1 MLMMPASQLKTPN
14 LMKRISLLLC
24 TILFVQTLSAQV
36 LNYDMIERNAN
47 TDVKLTLKDSKSSKP
62 ISWASVYLV
71 PAGDTTITHFAL
83 SDDKG
88 DVLLK
93 EVPVG
98 KYELNAE
105 IIGYNPHKKVYTI
118 KSHWDAYDL
127 GVIKMDENAEFL
139 DAASVSAI
147 GNPVTVKKDTIE
159 FNASSFRVGENA
171 MLEDLLKKMPGME
184 VGDDGTVTLNG
195 EKIDKITV
203 GGKTFFFNDPTAAL
217 KNLPAK
223 IVDKIKVVDKT
234 KDEAAGSAVITKDD
248 KEKVMDVELK
258 EEYTEGWYGNAK
270 LGGGSTLTPKS
281 DSKLIDERGLLYNGN
296 AMVTGYSEK
305 DQVIFIG
312 NAFNAIEPGAD
323 VAYYSSGSTSGDF
336 SSLGGLNSTAQA
348 GVNYNTSRIKDMES
362 TLSVSYKNNGKVDR
376 KVSSRTA
383 FQPDGPDV
391 LTDGSYDA
399 TGKQNQINA
408 SMEIKSE
415 ENDKYYLY
423 IMPSASYS
431 TESVNSANVSRSLS
445 DGTEINSS
453 DASVAS
459 SGNNMYTNGAV
470 YFGLKELGKKRR
482 TLSMGAQYSLNT
494 TDTNS
499 HEVSVLNSLGQ
510 SSVKDLFY
518 DTDLNN
524 TSAGVSMTYSEPL
537 GKKWAVEIGAQS
549 MYYRNRNFRNATNP
563 DGTYNDYYSSSSDNR
578 YLSNR
583 GGMTFQ
589 YGNDTTTVQF
599 GLVVDAVQN
608 EVRSKSMGIETITG
622 KGEWLVNPS
631 PFVYYNYEKDGVDL
645 GVYYTG
651 MENRASATSML
662 PSLNISNPVQ
672 ITAGN
677 IYLKPQYT
685 HYVQTALNTN
695 NRETFAFFSIY
706 LTGQMTT
713 RSTVQASWID
723 ASGVRYAVPVNSQ
736 KPQTTGD
743 AYLAYSRPVSKDRQ
757 LSIQLATSATYT
769 GGTSYQATSK
779 LDGLD
784 LKSFDYNT
792 FMNDFWGDASG
803 DRFYSGQSG
812 FAESRTN
819 TFVLGGD
826 FKLKYS
832 IDKLDANLTYGV
844 SNRITRYSLD
854 PTANLNN
861 WTHNVST
868 DILYR
873 PGKDWEIGT
882 DLSYRFYRGYANGF
896 GLPEWR
902 WNMSV
907 SKSIK
912 SVTLG
917 LKMADILNQT
927 RNMRRT
933 VSAEYVEDVYSN
945 VLGRFFLFSVSF
957 NFGKMNAK
965 KNKNIEGAMW
975 NMM

>member
-1 MLMMPASQLKTPN
+1 M
-14 LMKRISLLLC
+14 C
-24 TILFVQTLSAQV
+24 TILLVQTLSAQV

-47 TDVKLTLKDSKSSKP
+47 TNVKLTLKDSKTSKP
-62 ISWASVYLV
+62 VSWASVYLI

-105 IIGYNPHKKVYTI
+105 IIGYTPHKKTYTI
-118 KSHWDAYDL
+118 KAHWEAYDL
-127 GVIKMDENAEFL
+127 GIIKMEENAEFL
-139 DAASVSAI
+139 EASTISAI

-184 VGDDGTVTLNG
+184 VADDGTVTLNG

-234 KDEAAGSAVITKDD
+234 KDEAAGSAVVTKDD

-270 LGGGSTLTPKS
+270 LGGGSTLTPKNENS
-281 DSKLIDERGLLYNGN
+281 LIDDRGLLYNGN
-296 AMVTGYSEK
+296 AMVTGYTEK

-323 VAYYSSGSTSGDF
+323 VAFYNNGNTTSDF
-336 SSLGGLNSTAQA
+336 NSLGGLNSTAQA

-362 TLSVSYKNNGKVDR
+362 TLSVNYKNNGKVDR
-376 KVSSRTA
+376 KISSRTT
-383 FQPDGPDV
+383 FQPEGPDV

-399 TGKQNQINA
+399 AGSQNTVSA
-408 SMEIKSE
+408 SMEIKSK

-423 IMPSASYS
+423 IMPSVSYS
-431 TESVNSANVSRSLS
+431 AESVNSSNISASSS
-445 DGTEINSS
+445 EGTEINSS
-453 DASVAS
+453 EASAVS
-459 SGNNMYTNGAV
+459 SGKGLNTVGSV
-470 YFGLKELGKKRR
+470 YFGLKELGKKGRSLY
-482 TLSMGAQYSLNT
+482 TGAQYALNT
-494 TDTNS
+494 SDKNS
-499 HEVSVLNSLGQ
+499 HEMSVLNSLGQ
-510 SSVKDLFY
+510 NSVKDLFY
-518 DTDLNN
+518 NTDMHN
-524 TSAGVSMTYSEPL
+524 TSAGVSMTYSEPI
-537 GKKWAVEIGAQS
+537 GKKWAAEIGAQS
-549 MYYRNRNFRNATNP
+549 KFYWNTNLRNATNP

-578 YLSNR
+578 YISNR
-583 GGMTFQ
+583 GVLTFQ
-589 YGNDTTTVQF
+589 YGNDTTTVHF
-599 GLVVDAVQN
+599 GVMVDAVQN
-608 EVRSKSMGIETITG
+608 EVKAKSMGVETVTG
-622 KGEWLVNPS
+622 KGEWLVNAS
-631 PFVYYNYEKDGVDL
+631 PFVYYNYEKDGIDL

-651 MENRASATSML
+651 MEGRPSATSML
-662 PSLNISNPVQ
+662 PSLNISNPIQ

-685 HYVQTALNTN
+685 HHFQTILSTN
-695 NRETFAFFSIY
+695 NRETFAFFSTY
-706 LTGQMTT
+706 LVGQMIT
-713 RSTVQASWID
+713 RSTVQASWMD

-736 KPQTTGD
+736 KPQTTG
-743 AYLAYSRPVSKDRQ
+743 YLYLSYSRPITKDRQ
-757 LSIQLATSATYT
+757 LSFQLGTSANYT
-769 GGTSYQATSK
+769 GGTSYQATK
-779 LDGLD
+779 RMDGLD
-784 LKSFDYNT
+784 LQTFDYNT
-792 FMNDFWGDASG
+792 FMSEFWGDASG

-819 TFVLGGD
+819 TFIFGGD
-826 FKLKYS
+826 LKLKYS
-832 IDKLDANLTYGV
+832 IEKLDANMTYGF
-844 SNRITRYSLD
+844 SNRISRYSLD

-861 WTHNVST
+861 WTHNVNA

-882 DLSYRFYRGYANGF
+882 DLSYRFYRGYTNGF

-917 LKMADILNQT
+917 LKVADILNQT

-933 VSAEYVEDVYSN
+933 VSAEYVEDTYSN
-945 VLGRFFLFSVSF
+945 ILGRFFIFSVSF

-975 NMM
+975 NML

>member
-1 MLMMPASQLKTPN
+1 
-14 LMKRISLLLC
+14 MKHISLLMC
-24 TILFVQTLSAQV
+24 TILLVQTLSAQV

-47 TDVKLTLKDSKSSKP
+47 TNVKLTLKDSKTSKP
-62 ISWASVYLV
+62 VSWASVYLI

-105 IIGYNPHKKVYTI
+105 IIGYTPHKKTYTI
-118 KSHWDAYDL
+118 KAHWEAYDL
-127 GVIKMDENAEFL
+127 GIIKMEENAEFL
-139 DAASVSAI
+139 EASTISAI

-184 VGDDGTVTLNG
+184 VADDGTVTLNG

-234 KDEAAGSAVITKDD
+234 KDEAAGSAVVTKDD

-270 LGGGSTLTPKS
+270 LGGGSTLTPKNENS
-281 DSKLIDERGLLYNGN
+281 LIDDRGLLYNGN
-296 AMVTGYSEK
+296 AMVTGYTEK

-323 VAYYSSGSTSGDF
+323 VAFYNNGNTTSDF
-336 SSLGGLNSTAQA
+336 NSLGGLNSTAQA

-362 TLSVSYKNNGKVDR
+362 TLSVNYKNNGKVDR
-376 KVSSRTA
+376 KISSRTT
-383 FQPDGPDV
+383 FQPEGPDV

-399 TGKQNQINA
+399 AGSQNTVSA
-408 SMEIKSE
+408 SMEIKSK
-415 ENDKYYLY
+415 ENDKYYLH
-423 IMPSASYS
+423 IMPSVSYS
-431 TESVNSANVSRSLS
+431 SESVNSSNISASSS
-445 DGTEINSS
+445 EGTEINSS
-453 DASVAS
+453 EASAVS
-459 SGNNMYTNGAV
+459 SGKGLNTVGSV
-470 YFGLKELGKKRR
+470 YFGLKELGKKGRSLY
-482 TLSMGAQYSLNT
+482 TGAQYALNT
-494 TDTNS
+494 SDKNS
-499 HEVSVLNSLGQ
+499 HEMSVLNSLGQ
-510 SSVKDLFY
+510 NSVKDLFY
-518 DTDLNN
+518 NSDLNN
-524 TSAGVSMTYSEPL
+524 TSAVVSINYSEPI
-537 GKKWAVEIGAQS
+537 GKKWAAEIGAQS
-549 MYYRNRNFRNATNP
+549 KFYRNTNLRNATNP

-578 YLSNR
+578 YISNR
-583 GGMTFQ
+583 GVLTFQ
-589 YGNDTTTVQF
+589 YDNDTTTVHF
-599 GLVVDAVQN
+599 GVMVDAVQN
-608 EVRSKSMGIETITG
+608 EVKAKSMGVETVTG
-622 KGEWLVNPS
+622 KGEWLVNAS
-631 PFVYYNYEKDGVDL
+631 PFVYYNYEKDGIDL

-651 MENRASATSML
+651 MEGRPSATSML

-685 HYVQTALNTN
+685 HHFQTILSTN
-695 NRETFAFFSIY
+695 NRETFAFFSTY
-706 LTGQMTT
+706 LVGQMIT
-713 RSTVQASWID
+713 RSTVQASWMD

-736 KPQTTGD
+736 KPQTTG
-743 AYLAYSRPVSKDRQ
+743 YLYLSYSRPITKDRQ
-757 LSIQLATSATYT
+757 LTFQLGASANYT
-769 GGTSYQATSK
+769 GGTSYQATK
-779 LDGLD
+779 RMDGLD
-784 LKSFDYNT
+784 LQTFDYNT
-792 FMNDFWGDASG
+792 FMSEFWGDASG

-819 TFVLGGD
+819 TFIFDGD
-826 FKLKYS
+826 LKLKYS
-832 IDKLDANLTYGV
+832 IEKLDANMTYGF
-844 SNRITRYSLD
+844 SNRISRYSLD

-861 WTHNVST
+861 WTHNVNA

-882 DLSYRFYRGYANGF
+882 DLSYRFYRGYTNGF

-917 LKMADILNQT
+917 LKVADILNQT

-933 VSAEYVEDVYSN
+933 VSAEYVEDTYSN
-945 VLGRFFLFSVSF
+945 ILGRFFIFSVSF

-975 NMM
+975 NML

>member
-1 MLMMPASQLKTPN
+1 MKHIPLLM
-14 LMKRISLLLC
+14 C

-47 TDVKLTLKDSKSSKP
+47 TDVRLTLKDSKSSQP
-62 ISWASVYLV
+62 IPWASVYLI

-105 IIGYNPHKKVYTI
+105 IIGYTPHKKIYTI
-118 KSHWDAYDL
+118 KAHWDAYDL
-127 GVIKMDENAEFL
+127 GIIKMEENPEFL
-139 DAASVSAI
+139 EASTVSAI

-184 VGDDGTVTLNG
+184 VADDGTVTLNG

-248 KEKVMDVELK
+248 KEKVMDIELK
-258 EEYTEGWYGNAK
+258 EEYTEGWYGNAR
-270 LGGGSTLTPKS
+270 LGGGSTLTPES
-281 DSKLIDERGLLYNGN
+281 DSKLIDDRGLLYNGN

-305 DQVIFIG
+305 DQIIFIG
-312 NAFNAIEPGAD
+312 NAFNAIEPGAG
-323 VAYYSSGSTSGDF
+323 VAYYSSGITTSDF

-362 TLSVSYKNNGKVDR
+362 TLSVNYKNNGKVD
-376 KVSSRTA
+376 KKLSSRTA
-383 FQPDGPDV
+383 FQPEGPDV

-399 TGKQNQINA
+399 AGTQNQVGA
-408 SMEIKSE
+408 SMEIKSK

-423 IMPSASYS
+423 IMPSVSYS
-431 TESVNSANVSRSLS
+431 AEEVNSSNSSVSSTE
-445 DGTEINSS
+445 GAEINSS
-453 DASVAS
+453 EASTVS
-459 SGNNMYTNGAV
+459 SGNDLNTNGAV
-470 YFGLKELGKKRR
+470 YFGLKELGKKGRS
-482 TLSMGAQYSLNT
+482 LSMGAQYSLIT
-494 TDTNS
+494 SDKNS
-499 HEVSVLNSLGQ
+499 HEVSVLNTIGQ
-510 SSVKDLFY
+510 KSVKDLFY
-518 DTDLNN
+518 NTDLNN
-524 TSAGVSMTYSEPL
+524 TSAGVSVTYSEPI
-537 GKKWAVEIGAQS
+537 GKRWAAEIGAQS
-549 MYYRNRNFRNATNP
+549 RFYRNKNFRDAANP

-578 YLSNR
+578 YISNR
-583 GGMTFQ
+583 GAMTFQ

-599 GLVVDAVQN
+599 GFMVDAVQN
-608 EVRSKSMGIETITG
+608 EVKSKSMGVETVTG
-622 KGEWLVNPS
+622 KGEWLVNAS
-631 PFVYYNYEKDGVDL
+631 PFVYYNYAKEGIDL

-651 MENRASATSML
+651 MEGRPSASSML

-685 HYVQTALNTN
+685 HYLQTTLSAN
-695 NRETFAFFSIY
+695 NRETFAFFSMY
-706 LTGQMTT
+706 LNGQLTT
-713 RSTVQASWID
+713 RSTVQASWMD
-723 ASGVRYAVPVNSQ
+723 ASGVRYAVPVNSK
-736 KPQTTGD
+736 KPQST
-743 AYLAYSRPVSKDRQ
+743 AYIYLSYSRPVTRDRQ
-757 LSIQLATSATYT
+757 LTVQVSPYANYT
-769 GGTSYQATSK
+769 GGTSYQATSR

-784 LKSFDYNT
+784 LQSFDYNS
-792 FMNDFWGDASG
+792 FIEQFWGDASG
-803 DRFYSGQSG
+803 DIFYSGQSG
-812 FAESRTN
+812 FAESSTN
-819 TFVLGGD
+819 SLIWGGD

-832 IDKLDANLTYGV
+832 IEKLDANLTYSA
-844 SNRITRYSLD
+844 SNRVSKYSLD

-861 WTHNVST
+861 WTHNINT
-868 DILYR
+868 DILYK

-882 DLSYRFYRGYANGF
+882 DLSYRFYRGYADGF

-907 SKSIK
+907 SKSIR

-917 LKMADILNQT
+917 LKVADILNQT

-933 VSAEYVEDVYSN
+933 VSAEYVEDTYSN
-945 VLGRFFLFSVSF
+945 ILGRFFLFSVSF

-965 KNKNIEGAMW
+965 KNRNIEGAMW

>member
-1 MLMMPASQLKTPN
+1 
-14 LMKRISLLLC
+14 MKRIILLIC
-24 TILFVQTLSAQV
+24 TFFFVQTLSAQV
-36 LNYDMIERNAN
+36 VNYDMIERNAN

-71 PAGDTTITHFAL
+71 PAGDTIITHFAL

-118 KSHWDAYDL
+118 KAHWNAYDL
-127 GVIKMDENAEFL
+127 GIIKMDENAEFL
-139 DAASVSAI
+139 DAASISAI

-184 VGDDGTVTLNG
+184 VAEDGTVTLNG

-270 LGGGSTLTPKS
+270 LGGGSTLTPES
-281 DSKLIDERGLLYNGN
+281 ENSLIDDRGLLYNGN
-296 AMVTGYSEK
+296 AMVTGYTEK

-312 NAFNAIEPGAD
+312 NAFNAIEPGAGM
-323 VAYYSSGSTSGDF
+323 AYYSNGNTASDF
-336 SSLGGLNSTAQA
+336 SSLGGLNATAQA
-348 GVNYNTSRIKDMES
+348 GVNYNTTRIKDMES
-362 TLSVSYKNNGKVDR
+362 TLSVNYKNNGKVDR
-376 KVSSRTA
+376 KVSSRTT
-383 FQPDGPDV
+383 FQPEGADV

-399 TGKQNQINA
+399 TGSQNNVSA
-408 SMEIKSE
+408 SMEIKSK

-431 TESVNSANVSRSLS
+431 SESVKSSNTSTSSS
-445 DGTEINSS
+445 EGTEINSS
-453 DASVAS
+453 DASVVS
-459 SGNNMYTNGAV
+459 SGNNIHTLGSV
-470 YFGLKELGKKRR
+470 YFGLKEMGKERR
-482 TLSMGAQYSLNT
+482 TFSMGAQYSFNT
-494 TDTNS
+494 TDKNS
-499 HEVSVLNSLGQ
+499 HEVSVLNTSGHD
-510 SSVKDLFY
+510 SVKDLFY
-518 DTDLNN
+518 DTDLDN
-524 TSAGVSMTYSEPL
+524 TSAGVSMTYSEPF
-537 GKKWAVEIGAQS
+537 GKRWAAEIGAQS
-549 MYYRNRNFRNATNP
+549 RFYRNKNFSNATNP

-578 YLSNR
+578 YFSNR
-583 GGMTFQ
+583 GSLTVQ

-599 GLVVDAVQN
+599 GVMTDVVQN
-608 EVRSKSMGIETITG
+608 EVKAKSMGVETITG
-622 KGEWLVNPS
+622 KGEWLVNVS
-631 PFVYYNYEKDGVDL
+631 PFVYYSYEKEGIDL
-645 GVYYTG
+645 SLYYTG
-651 MENRASATSML
+651 MENRPSATSMT

-685 HYVQTALNTN
+685 HYSQVSLSTN
-695 NRETFAFFSIY
+695 NRETFSFFSMY
-706 LTGQMTT
+706 LNGQMTT
-713 RSTVQASWID
+713 RSTVQASWMD
-723 ASGVRYAVPVNSQ
+723 ASGVRYAVPVNSK
-736 KPQTTGD
+736 KPQSTGYI
-743 AYLAYSRPVSKDRQ
+743 YLAYSRPVTKDRQ
-757 LSIQLATSATYT
+757 LTVQLGTSASYT
-769 GGTSYQATSK
+769 SGTSYQAASR
-779 LDGLD
+779 LEGID
-784 LKSFDYNT
+784 LQTFDYNT
-792 FMNDFWGDASG
+792 FMEGFWGDASG

-819 TFVLGGD
+819 TLILGGD
-826 FKLKYS
+826 YKLKYS
-832 IDKLDANLTYGV
+832 IEKLDASLIYGF
-844 SNRITRYSLD
+844 SNRISRYSLD

-861 WTHNVST
+861 WTHTIET
-868 DILYR
+868 DILYK

-882 DLSYRFYRGYANGF
+882 DLCYRFYRGYSNGF

-917 LKMADILNQT
+917 LKVADILNQT
-927 RNMRRT
+927 RNMKRT
-933 VSAEYVEDVYSN
+933 VSAEYVEDTYTN
-945 VLGRFFLFSVSF
+945 ILGRLFLFSVSF
-957 NFGKMNAK
+957 NFGKMNAS

>member
-1 MLMMPASQLKTPN
+1 
-14 LMKRISLLLC
+14 MKHISLLMC
-24 TILFVQTLSAQV
+24 TILLVQTLSAQV

-47 TDVKLTLKDSKSSKP
+47 TNVKLTLKDSKTSKP
-62 ISWASVYLV
+62 VSWASVYLI

-105 IIGYNPHKKVYTI
+105 IIGYTPHKKTYTI
-118 KSHWDAYDL
+118 KAHWEAYDL
-127 GVIKMDENAEFL
+127 GIIKMEENAEFL
-139 DAASVSAI
+139 EASTISAI

-184 VGDDGTVTLNG
+184 VADDGTVTLNG

-234 KDEAAGSAVITKDD
+234 KDEAAGSAVVTKDD

-270 LGGGSTLTPKS
+270 LGGGSTLTPKNENS
-281 DSKLIDERGLLYNGN
+281 LIDDRGLLYNGN
-296 AMVTGYSEK
+296 AMVTGYTEK

-323 VAYYSSGSTSGDF
+323 VAFYNNGNTTSDF
-336 SSLGGLNSTAQA
+336 NSLGGLNSTAQA

-362 TLSVSYKNNGKVDR
+362 TLSVNYKNNGKVDR
-376 KVSSRTA
+376 KISSRTT
-383 FQPDGPDV
+383 FQPEGPDV

-399 TGKQNQINA
+399 AGSQNTVSA
-408 SMEIKSE
+408 SMEIKSK

-423 IMPSASYS
+423 IMPSVSYS
-431 TESVNSANVSRSLS
+431 AESVNSSNISASSS
-445 DGTEINSS
+445 EGTEINSS
-453 DASVAS
+453 EASAVS
-459 SGNNMYTNGAV
+459 SGKGLNTVGSV
-470 YFGLKELGKKRR
+470 YFGLKELGKKGRSLY
-482 TLSMGAQYSLNT
+482 TGAQYALNT
-494 TDTNS
+494 SDKNS
-499 HEVSVLNSLGQ
+499 HEMSVLNSLGQ
-510 SSVKDLFY
+510 NSVKDLFY
-518 DTDLNN
+518 NTDMHN
-524 TSAGVSMTYSEPL
+524 TSAGVSMTYSEPI
-537 GKKWAVEIGAQS
+537 GKKWAAEIGAQS
-549 MYYRNRNFRNATNP
+549 KFYRNTNLRNATNP

-578 YLSNR
+578 YISNR
-583 GGMTFQ
+583 GALTFQ
-589 YGNDTTTVQF
+589 YGNDTTTVHF
-599 GLVVDAVQN
+599 GVMVDAVQN
-608 EVRSKSMGIETITG
+608 EVKAKSMGVETVTG
-622 KGEWLVNPS
+622 KGEWLVNAS
-631 PFVYYNYEKDGVDL
+631 PFVYYNYEKDGIDL

-651 MENRASATSML
+651 MEGRPSATSML
-662 PSLNISNPVQ
+662 PSLNISNPIQ

-685 HYVQTALNTN
+685 HHFQTILSTN
-695 NRETFAFFSIY
+695 NRETFAFFSTY
-706 LTGQMTT
+706 LVGQMIT
-713 RSTVQASWID
+713 RSTVQASWMD

-736 KPQTTGD
+736 KPQTTG
-743 AYLAYSRPVSKDRQ
+743 YLYLSYSRPITKDRQ
-757 LSIQLATSATYT
+757 LTFQLGTSANYT
-769 GGTSYQATSK
+769 GGTSYQATK
-779 LDGLD
+779 RMDGLD
-784 LKSFDYNT
+784 LQTFDYNT
-792 FMNDFWGDASG
+792 FMSEFWGDASG

-819 TFVLGGD
+819 TFIFGGD
-826 FKLKYS
+826 LKLKYS
-832 IDKLDANLTYGV
+832 IEKLDANMTYGF
-844 SNRITRYSLD
+844 SNRISRYSLD

-861 WTHNVST
+861 WTHNVNA

-882 DLSYRFYRGYANGF
+882 DLSYRFYRGYTNGF

-917 LKMADILNQT
+917 LKVADILNQT

-933 VSAEYVEDVYSN
+933 VSAEYVEDTYSN
-945 VLGRFFLFSVSF
+945 ILGRFFIFSVSF

-975 NMM
+975 NML

>member
-1 MLMMPASQLKTPN
+1 M
-14 LMKRISLLLC
+14 C
-24 TILFVQTLSAQV
+24 TILLVQTLSAQV

-47 TDVKLTLKDSKSSKP
+47 TNVKLTLKDSKTSKP
-62 ISWASVYLV
+62 VSWASVYLI

-105 IIGYNPHKKVYTI
+105 IIGYTPHKKTYTI
-118 KSHWDAYDL
+118 KAHWEAYDL
-127 GVIKMDENAEFL
+127 GIIKMEENAEFL
-139 DAASVSAI
+139 EASTISAI

-184 VGDDGTVTLNG
+184 VADDGTVTLNG

-234 KDEAAGSAVITKDD
+234 KDEAAGSAVVTKDD

-270 LGGGSTLTPKS
+270 LGGGSTLTPKNES
-281 DSKLIDERGLLYNGN
+281 SLIDDRGLLYNGN
-296 AMVTGYSEK
+296 AMVTGYTEK

-323 VAYYSSGSTSGDF
+323 VAFYNNGNTTSDF
-336 SSLGGLNSTAQA
+336 NSLGGLNSTAQA

-362 TLSVSYKNNGKVDR
+362 TLSVNYKNNGKVDR
-376 KVSSRTA
+376 KISSRTT
-383 FQPDGPDV
+383 FQPEGPDV

-399 TGKQNQINA
+399 AGSQNTVSA
-408 SMEIKSE
+408 SMEIKSK
-415 ENDKYYLY
+415 ENDKYYLH
-423 IMPSASYS
+423 IMPSVSYS
-431 TESVNSANVSRSLS
+431 SESVNSSNISASSS
-445 DGTEINSS
+445 EGTEMNSS
-453 DASVAS
+453 EASAVS
-459 SGNNMYTNGAV
+459 SGKGLNTVGSV
-470 YFGLKELGKKRR
+470 YFGLKELGKKGRSLY
-482 TLSMGAQYSLNT
+482 TGAQYALNT
-494 TDTNS
+494 SDKNS
-499 HEVSVLNSLGQ
+499 HEMSVLNSLGQ
-510 SSVKDLFY
+510 NSVKDLFY
-518 DTDLNN
+518 NTDMHN
-524 TSAGVSMTYSEPL
+524 TSAGVSMTYSEPI
-537 GKKWAVEIGAQS
+537 GKKWAAEIGAQS
-549 MYYRNRNFRNATNP
+549 RFYRNTNLRNATNP

-578 YLSNR
+578 YISNR
-583 GGMTFQ
+583 GALTFQ
-589 YGNDTTTVQF
+589 YDNDTTTVHF
-599 GLVVDAVQN
+599 GVMVDAVQN
-608 EVRSKSMGIETITG
+608 EVKAKSMGVETVTG
-622 KGEWLVNPS
+622 KGEWLVNAS
-631 PFVYYNYEKDGVDL
+631 PFVYYNYEKDGIDL

-651 MENRASATSML
+651 MEGRPSATSML
-662 PSLNISNPVQ
+662 PSLNISNPIQ

-685 HYVQTALNTN
+685 HHFQTILNTN
-695 NRETFAFFSIY
+695 NRETFAFFSTY
-706 LTGQMTT
+706 LVGQMIT
-713 RSTVQASWID
+713 RSTVQASWMD

-736 KPQTTGD
+736 KPQTTG
-743 AYLAYSRPVSKDRQ
+743 YLYLSYSRPITKDRQ
-757 LSIQLATSATYT
+757 LTFQLGTSANYT
-769 GGTSYQATSK
+769 GGTSYQATK
-779 LDGLD
+779 RMDGLD
-784 LKSFDYNT
+784 LQTFDYNT
-792 FMNDFWGDASG
+792 FMSEFWGDASG

-812 FAESRTN
+812 FTESRTN
-819 TFVLGGD
+819 TFIFGGD
-826 FKLKYS
+826 LKLKYS
-832 IDKLDANLTYGV
+832 IEKLDANMTYGF
-844 SNRITRYSLD
+844 SNRISRYSLD

-861 WTHNVST
+861 WTHNVNA

-873 PGKDWEIGT
+873 PGKDWEIST
-882 DLSYRFYRGYANGF
+882 DLSYRFYRGYTNGF

-917 LKMADILNQT
+917 LKVADILNQT

-933 VSAEYVEDVYSN
+933 VSAEYVEDTYSN
-945 VLGRFFLFSVSF
+945 ILGRFFIFSVSF

-975 NMM
+975 NML

>member
-1 MLMMPASQLKTPN
+1 
-14 LMKRISLLLC
+14 MKHITLLVC

-36 LNYDMIERNAN
+36 LNYDMIQRNAN
-47 TDVKLTLKDSKSSKP
+47 TDVKLTLKDSKSSDP
-62 ISWASVYLV
+62 IPWASVYLI

-105 IIGYNPHKKVYTI
+105 IIGYTPHKKVYTI
-118 KSHWDAYDL
+118 KAHWNAYDL
-127 GVIKMDENAEFL
+127 GIIKMDENAEFL
-139 DAASVSAI
+139 DAASISAI

-184 VGDDGTVTLNG
+184 VGEDGTVTLNG

-234 KDEAAGSAVITKDD
+234 KDEAAGSAVVTKDD

-270 LGGGSTLTPKS
+270 LGGGATLTPES
-281 DSKLIDERGLLYNGN
+281 GSRLIDDRGLLYNGN

-312 NAFNAIEPGAD
+312 NAFNAIEPGAG
-323 VAYYSSGSTSGDF
+323 VAYYSSGNSVSDF

-348 GVNYNTSRIKDMES
+348 GVNYNTSRIKNMES
-362 TLSVSYKNNGKVDR
+362 TLSVNYKNNGKVDR
-376 KVSSRTA
+376 KLSSRTT
-383 FQPDGPDV
+383 FQPEGPDV

-399 TGKQNQINA
+399 TGNQNQVSA
-408 SMEIKSE
+408 SVEIKSK

-423 IMPSASYS
+423 IMPSVGYS
-431 TESVNSANVSRSLS
+431 RESVNSSNISTSS
-445 DGTEINSS
+445 SEGTEINSS
-453 DASVAS
+453 DASSVS
-459 SGNNMYTNGAV
+459 SGKGIFTNSSI

-482 TLSMGAQYSLNT
+482 SLTMGAQYSLNT
-494 TDTNS
+494 SDNNS
-499 HEVSVLNSLGQ
+499 HEVTALNSLGT

-518 DTDLNN
+518 NSDLNN
-524 TSAGVSMTYSEPL
+524 VSGFISMTYSEPIA
-537 GKKWAVEIGAQS
+537 KKWAAEIGAQS
-549 MYYRNRNFRNATNP
+549 RYYRNRNFRNATNP
-563 DGTYNDYYSSSSDNR
+563 DGSYNDYYSSMSDNR

-583 GGMTFQ
+583 GALTVQ

-599 GLVVDAVQN
+599 GVMADVVQN
-608 EVRSKSMGIETITG
+608 EVKAKSMGVETITG
-622 KGEWLVNPS
+622 KGEWLVNVS
-631 PFVYYNYEKDGVDL
+631 PFIYYNYEKEGIDL
-645 GVYYTG
+645 SVYYTG
-651 MENRASATSML
+651 MENRPSATSMT

-685 HYVQTALNTN
+685 HHSHVSLSTN
-695 NRETFAFFSIY
+695 NRETFAFFSMY
-706 LTGQMTT
+706 LSGQMTT
-713 RSTVQASWID
+713 RSSVQASWMD
-723 ASGVRYAVPVNSQ
+723 ASGVRYAVPVNSR
-736 KPQTTGD
+736 KPQST
-743 AYLAYSRPVSKDRQ
+743 AYMYISYSRPVTKDRQ
-757 LSIQLATSATYT
+757 LTFQVSPYANYT
-769 GGTSYQATSK
+769 GGTSYQAISR

-784 LKSFDYNT
+784 LQSFDYNT
-792 FMNDFWGDASG
+792 FMDEFWGDASG

-812 FAESRTN
+812 FAESSTN
-819 TFVLGGD
+819 TLVWGGE

-832 IDKLDANLTYGV
+832 IEKLDASLSYGM
-844 SNRITRYSLD
+844 SNRISKYSLD

-861 WTHNVST
+861 WTHNISSDV
-868 DILYR
+868 LYR
-873 PGKDWEIGT
+873 PGKDWEISSELT
-882 DLSYRFYRGYANGF
+882 YRFYKGFANGF

-917 LKMADILNQT
+917 LKVADILNQT

-933 VSAEYVEDVYSN
+933 VSAEYVEDVYNN
-945 VLGRFFLFSVSF
+945 VLGRFFLFNVSF
-957 NFGKMNAK
+957 NFGKMNAR

>member
-1 MLMMPASQLKTPN
+1 MLIREYITTKQTN
-14 LMKRISLLLC
+14 LMKHLSLLLC

-36 LNYDMIERNAN
+36 LNYDLIERNAN
-47 TDVKLTLKDSKSSKP
+47 TDVRLTLKDSKSSKP

-98 KYELNAE
+98 KYEVNAE

-118 KSHWDAYDL
+118 KAHWDAYDL
-127 GVIKMDENAEFL
+127 GIIRMEENPEFL
-139 DAASVSAI
+139 DASTVSAI
-147 GNPVTVKKDTIE
+147 GNPVVVKKDTIE

-184 VGDDGTVTLNG
+184 VGEDGTVTLNG

-203 GGKTFFFNDPTAAL
+203 GGKTFFFNDPSAAL

-234 KDEAAGSAVITKDD
+234 KDEAAGSAVVTKDD

-258 EEYTEGWYGNAK
+258 EEFTEGWYGNAK
-270 LGGGSTLTPKS
+270 LGGGSTLNPES
-281 DSKLIDERGLLYNGN
+281 DSKLTDDRGLLYNGN
-296 AMVTGYSEK
+296 AMVTGYTEK

-323 VAYYSSGSTSGDF
+323 VAYYSRGSTSGDF
-336 SSLGGLNSTAQA
+336 SSLGGLNSSAQA

-362 TLSVSYKNNGKVDR
+362 TLSVNYKNNGKVDR
-376 KVSSRTA
+376 KVSSRTT
-383 FQPDGPDV
+383 FQPEGPDF

-399 TGKQNQINA
+399 TGNQNQVSA
-408 SMEIKSE
+408 SMEIKSK

-423 IMPSASYS
+423 VMPSVGYS
-431 TESVNSANVSRSLS
+431 SESVNASNTSVTNAGGSLM
-445 DGTEINSS
+445 NSS
-453 DASVAS
+453 EASAVS
-459 SGNNMYTNGAV
+459 SGNSIFTNNSI
-470 YFGLKELGKKRR
+470 YFGLKELGKKHR
-482 TLSMGAQYSLNT
+482 SFSFGAQYSLNRSDKT
-494 TDTNS
+494 S
-499 HEVSVLNSLGQ
+499 HEVSVLNSLGE

-518 DTDLNN
+518 DSDMNS
-524 TSAGVSMTYSEPL
+524 TSGGVSMTYSEPIADR
-537 GKKWAVEIGAQS
+537 WVAEIGAQS
-549 MYYRNRNFRNATNP
+549 RIYLNKDFRNATNP
-563 DGTYNDYYSSSSDNR
+563 DGTYNDYYSSMSDNR
-578 YLSNR
+578 YISNR
-583 GGMTFQ
+583 GALTVQ

-599 GLVVDAVQN
+599 GAMADVVQN
-608 EVRSKSMGIETITG
+608 EVRAKSMGVETVTG
-622 KGEWLVNPS
+622 KGEWIVNVS
-631 PFVYYNYEKDGVDL
+631 PFVYYNYEKEGIDL
-645 GVYYTG
+645 SMYYTG
-651 MENRASATSML
+651 MENRPSATSMT

-685 HYVQTALNTN
+685 HYTHAALSTN
-695 NRETFAFFSIY
+695 NRETFAFFSMY
-706 LTGQMTT
+706 LSGQMTT
-713 RSTVQASWID
+713 RSTVQASWTD
-723 ASGVRYAVPVNSQ
+723 ASGVRYAVPVNSK
-736 KPQTTGD
+736 KPQSS
-743 AYLAYSRPVSKDRQ
+743 AYVYLSYSRPVTKDRQ
-757 LSIQLATSATYT
+757 LTLQVGPYANYT
-769 GGTSYQATSK
+769 GGTSYQAKSR

-784 LKSFDYNT
+784 LQSFDYYT
-792 FMNDFWGDASG
+792 FMEDFWGDASG
-803 DRFYSGQSG
+803 DRFYSGESG
-812 FAESRTN
+812 FAESRTR
-819 TFVLGGD
+819 TLVWGGD

-832 IDKLDANLTYGV
+832 IEKLDANLTYGV
-844 SNRITRYSLD
+844 SNRVSRYSLD
-854 PTANLNN
+854 PTADLNN
-861 WTHNVST
+861 WTHNINGN
-868 DILYR
+868 ILYR
-873 PGKDWEIGT
+873 PGKNWEIGS
-882 DLSYRFYRGYANGF
+882 DLTYRFYRGYTNGF

-907 SKSIK
+907 SKSIR
-912 SVTLG
+912 SVTLE
-917 LKMADILNQT
+917 LKAADILNQT

-957 NFGKMNAK
+957 NFGKMNAQ

>member
-1 MLMMPASQLKTPN
+1 
-14 LMKRISLLLC
+14 MKHISLLMC
-24 TILFVQTLSAQV
+24 TILLVQTLSAQV

-47 TDVKLTLKDSKSSKP
+47 TNVKLTLKDSKTSKP
-62 ISWASVYLV
+62 VSWASVYLI

-105 IIGYNPHKKVYTI
+105 IIGYTPHKKTYTI
-118 KSHWDAYDL
+118 KAHWEAYDL
-127 GVIKMDENAEFL
+127 GIIKMEENAEFL
-139 DAASVSAI
+139 EASTISAI

-184 VGDDGTVTLNG
+184 VADDGTVTLNG

-234 KDEAAGSAVITKDD
+234 KDEAAGSAVVTKDD

-270 LGGGSTLTPKS
+270 LGGGSTLTPES
-281 DSKLIDERGLLYNGN
+281 DSKLIDNRGLLYNGN
-296 AMVTGYSEK
+296 AMVTGYTEK

-323 VAYYSSGSTSGDF
+323 VAFYNNGNTTSDF
-336 SSLGGLNSTAQA
+336 NSLGGLNSTAQA

-362 TLSVSYKNNGKVDR
+362 TLSVNYKNNGKVDR
-376 KVSSRTA
+376 KISSRTT
-383 FQPDGPDV
+383 FQSEGPDV

-399 TGKQNQINA
+399 AGSQNTVSA
-408 SMEIKSE
+408 SMEIKSK

-423 IMPSASYS
+423 IMPSVSYS
-431 TESVNSANVSRSLS
+431 AESVNSSNISASISE
-445 DGTEINSS
+445 GTEINSS
-453 DASVAS
+453 EASAVS
-459 SGNNMYTNGAV
+459 SGKGLNTVGSV
-470 YFGLKELGKKRR
+470 YFGLNELGKKGRSLY
-482 TLSMGAQYSLNT
+482 TGAQYALNT
-494 TDTNS
+494 SDKNS
-499 HEVSVLNSLGQ
+499 HEMSVLNSLGQ
-510 SSVKDLFY
+510 NSVKDLFY
-518 DTDLNN
+518 NSDLNN
-524 TSAGVSMTYSEPL
+524 TSAVVSINYSEPI
-537 GKKWAVEIGAQS
+537 GKKWAAEIGAQS
-549 MYYRNRNFRNATNP
+549 KFYRNTNLRNATNP

-578 YLSNR
+578 YISNR
-583 GGMTFQ
+583 GALTFQ
-589 YGNDTTTVQF
+589 YDNDTTTVHF
-599 GLVVDAVQN
+599 GVMVDAVQN
-608 EVRSKSMGIETITG
+608 EVKAKSMGVETVTG
-622 KGEWLVNPS
+622 KGEWLVNAS
-631 PFVYYNYEKDGVDL
+631 PFVYYNYEKDGIDL

-651 MENRASATSML
+651 MEGRPSATSML
-662 PSLNISNPVQ
+662 PSLNISNPIQ

-685 HYVQTALNTN
+685 HHFQTILNTN
-695 NRETFAFFSIY
+695 NRETFAFFSTY
-706 LTGQMTT
+706 LVGQMIT

-736 KPQTTGD
+736 KPQTTG
-743 AYLAYSRPVSKDRQ
+743 YLYLSYSRPITKDRQ
-757 LSIQLATSATYT
+757 LTFQLGTSANYT
-769 GGTSYQATSK
+769 GGTSYQATK
-779 LDGLD
+779 RMDGLD
-784 LKSFDYNT
+784 LQTFDYNT
-792 FMNDFWGDASG
+792 FMSEFWGDASG

-819 TFVLGGD
+819 TFIYGGD
-826 FKLKYS
+826 LKLKYS
-832 IDKLDANLTYGV
+832 IEKLDANMTYGF
-844 SNRITRYSLD
+844 SNRISRYSLD

-861 WTHNVST
+861 WTHNVNA

-882 DLSYRFYRGYANGF
+882 DLSYRFYRGYTNGF

-917 LKMADILNQT
+917 LKVADILNQT

-933 VSAEYVEDVYSN
+933 VSAEYVEDTYSN
-945 VLGRFFLFSVSF
+945 ILGRFFIFSVSF

-975 NMM
+975 NML

>member
-1 MLMMPASQLKTPN
+1 
-14 LMKRISLLLC
+14 MKHISLLMC
-24 TILFVQTLSAQV
+24 TILLVQTLSAQV

-47 TDVKLTLKDSKSSKP
+47 TNVKLTLKDSKTSKP
-62 ISWASVYLV
+62 VSWASVYLI

-105 IIGYNPHKKVYTI
+105 IIGYTPHKKTYTI
-118 KSHWDAYDL
+118 KAHWEAYDL
-127 GVIKMDENAEFL
+127 GIIKMEENAEFL
-139 DAASVSAI
+139 EASTISAI

-184 VGDDGTVTLNG
+184 VADDGTVTLNG

-234 KDEAAGSAVITKDD
+234 KDEAAGSAVVTKDD

-270 LGGGSTLTPKS
+270 LGGGSTLTPKNENS
-281 DSKLIDERGLLYNGN
+281 LIDDRGLLYNGN
-296 AMVTGYSEK
+296 AMVTGYTEK

-323 VAYYSSGSTSGDF
+323 VAFYNNGNTTSDF
-336 SSLGGLNSTAQA
+336 NSLGGLNSTAQA

-362 TLSVSYKNNGKVDR
+362 TLSVNYKNNGKVDR
-376 KVSSRTA
+376 KISSRTT
-383 FQPDGPDV
+383 FQPEGPDV

-399 TGKQNQINA
+399 AGSQNTVSA
-408 SMEIKSE
+408 SMEIKSK

-423 IMPSASYS
+423 IMPSVSYS
-431 TESVNSANVSRSLS
+431 AESVNSSNISASSS
-445 DGTEINSS
+445 EGTEINSS
-453 DASVAS
+453 EASAVS
-459 SGNNMYTNGAV
+459 SGKGLNTVGSV
-470 YFGLKELGKKRR
+470 YFGLKELGKKGRSLY
-482 TLSMGAQYSLNT
+482 TGAQYALNT
-494 TDTNS
+494 SDKNS
-499 HEVSVLNSLGQ
+499 HEMSVLNSLGQ
-510 SSVKDLFY
+510 NSVKDLFY
-518 DTDLNN
+518 NTDMHN
-524 TSAGVSMTYSEPL
+524 TSAGVSMTYSEPI
-537 GKKWAVEIGAQS
+537 GKKWAAEIGAQS
-549 MYYRNRNFRNATNP
+549 KFYRNTNLRNATNP

-578 YLSNR
+578 YISNR
-583 GGMTFQ
+583 GALTFQ
-589 YGNDTTTVQF
+589 YGNDTTTVHF
-599 GLVVDAVQN
+599 GVMVDAVQN
-608 EVRSKSMGIETITG
+608 EVKAKSMGVETVTG
-622 KGEWLVNPS
+622 KGEWLVNAS
-631 PFVYYNYEKDGVDL
+631 PFVYYNYEKDGIDL

-651 MENRASATSML
+651 MEGRPSATSML

-685 HYVQTALNTN
+685 HHFQTILSTN
-695 NRETFAFFSIY
+695 NRETFAFFSTY
-706 LTGQMTT
+706 LVGQMIT
-713 RSTVQASWID
+713 RSTVQASWMD

-736 KPQTTGD
+736 KPQTTG
-743 AYLAYSRPVSKDRQ
+743 YLYLSYSRPITKDRQ
-757 LSIQLATSATYT
+757 LTFQLGTSANYT
-769 GGTSYQATSK
+769 GGTSYQATK
-779 LDGLD
+779 RMDGLD
-784 LKSFDYNT
+784 LQTFDYNT
-792 FMNDFWGDASG
+792 FMSEFWGDASG

-819 TFVLGGD
+819 TFIFGGD
-826 FKLKYS
+826 LKLKYS
-832 IDKLDANLTYGV
+832 IEKLDANMTYGF
-844 SNRITRYSLD
+844 SNRISRYSLD

-861 WTHNVST
+861 WTHNVNA

-882 DLSYRFYRGYANGF
+882 DLSYRFYRGYTNGF

-917 LKMADILNQT
+917 LKVADILNQT

-933 VSAEYVEDVYSN
+933 VSAEYVEDTYSN
-945 VLGRFFLFSVSF
+945 ILGRFFIFSVSF

-975 NMM
+975 NML

>member
-1 MLMMPASQLKTPN
+1 
-14 LMKRISLLLC
+14 MKHISLLMC
-24 TILFVQTLSAQV
+24 TILLVQTLSAQV

-47 TDVKLTLKDSKSSKP
+47 TNVKLTLKDSKTSKP
-62 ISWASVYLV
+62 VSWASVYLI

-105 IIGYNPHKKVYTI
+105 IIGYTPHKKTYTI
-118 KSHWDAYDL
+118 KAHWEAYDL
-127 GVIKMDENAEFL
+127 GIIKMEENAEFL
-139 DAASVSAI
+139 EASTISAI

-184 VGDDGTVTLNG
+184 VADDGTVTLNG

-234 KDEAAGSAVITKDD
+234 KDEAAGSAVVTKDD

-270 LGGGSTLTPKS
+270 LGGGSTLTPKNENS
-281 DSKLIDERGLLYNGN
+281 LIDDRGLLYNGN
-296 AMVTGYSEK
+296 AMVTGYTEK

-323 VAYYSSGSTSGDF
+323 VAFYNNGNTTSDF
-336 SSLGGLNSTAQA
+336 NSLGGLNSTAQA

-362 TLSVSYKNNGKVDR
+362 TLSVNYKNNGKVDR
-376 KVSSRTA
+376 KISSRTT
-383 FQPDGPDV
+383 FQPEGPDV

-399 TGKQNQINA
+399 TGSQNTVSA
-408 SMEIKSE
+408 SMEIKSK

-423 IMPSASYS
+423 IMPSVSYS
-431 TESVNSANVSRSLS
+431 AESVNSSNISASSS
-445 DGTEINSS
+445 EGTEINSS
-453 DASVAS
+453 EASAVS
-459 SGNNMYTNGAV
+459 SGKGLNTVGSV
-470 YFGLKELGKKRR
+470 YFGLKELGKKGRSLY
-482 TLSMGAQYSLNT
+482 TGAQYALNT
-494 TDTNS
+494 SDNNS
-499 HEVSVLNSLGQ
+499 HESSVLNSLGQ
-510 SSVKDLFY
+510 NSVKDLFY
-518 DTDLNN
+518 NSDLNN
-524 TSAGVSMTYSEPL
+524 TSAAVSINYSEPI
-537 GKKWAVEIGAQS
+537 GKKWAAEIGAQS
-549 MYYRNRNFRNATNP
+549 KFYRNTNLRNATNP

-578 YLSNR
+578 YISNR
-583 GGMTFQ
+583 GALTFQ
-589 YGNDTTTVQF
+589 YGNDTTTVHF
-599 GLVVDAVQN
+599 GVMVDAVQN
-608 EVRSKSMGIETITG
+608 EVKAKSMGVETVTG
-622 KGEWLVNPS
+622 KGEWLVNAS
-631 PFVYYNYEKDGVDL
+631 PFVYYNYEKDGIDL

-651 MENRASATSML
+651 MEGRPSATSML
-662 PSLNISNPVQ
+662 PSLNISNPIQ

-685 HYVQTALNTN
+685 HHFQTILSTN
-695 NRETFAFFSIY
+695 NRETFAFFSTY
-706 LTGQMTT
+706 LVGQMIT
-713 RSTVQASWID
+713 RSTVQASWMD

-736 KPQTTGD
+736 KPQTTG
-743 AYLAYSRPVSKDRQ
+743 YLYLSYSRPITKDRQ
-757 LSIQLATSATYT
+757 LTFQLGTSANYT
-769 GGTSYQATSK
+769 GGTSYQATK
-779 LDGLD
+779 RMDGLD
-784 LKSFDYNT
+784 LKTFDYNT
-792 FMNDFWGDASG
+792 FMSEFWGDASG

-819 TFVLGGD
+819 TFIFGGD
-826 FKLKYS
+826 LKLKYS
-832 IDKLDANLTYGV
+832 IEKLDANMTYGF
-844 SNRITRYSLD
+844 SNRISRYSLD

-861 WTHNVST
+861 WTHNVNA

-882 DLSYRFYRGYANGF
+882 DLSYRFYRGYTNGF

-917 LKMADILNQT
+917 LKVADILNQT
-927 RNMRRT
+927 RNMRRN
-933 VSAEYVEDVYSN
+933 VSAEYVEDTYSN
-945 VLGRFFLFSVSF
+945 ILGRFFIFSVSF

-975 NMM
+975 NML

>member
-1 MLMMPASQLKTPN
+1 M
-14 LMKRISLLLC
+14 C
-24 TILFVQTLSAQV
+24 TILLVQTLSAQV

-47 TDVKLTLKDSKSSKP
+47 TNVKLTLKDSKTSKP
-62 ISWASVYLV
+62 VSWASVYLI

-105 IIGYNPHKKVYTI
+105 IIGYTPHKKTYTI
-118 KSHWDAYDL
+118 KAHWEAYDL
-127 GVIKMDENAEFL
+127 GIIKMEENAEFL
-139 DAASVSAI
+139 EASTISAI

-184 VGDDGTVTLNG
+184 VADDGTVTLNG

-234 KDEAAGSAVITKDD
+234 KDEASGSAVVTKGD

-270 LGGGSTLTPKS
+270 LGGGSTLTPKNENS
-281 DSKLIDERGLLYNGN
+281 LIDDRGLLYNGN
-296 AMVTGYSEK
+296 AMITGYTEK

-323 VAYYSSGSTSGDF
+323 VAFYNNGNTTSDF
-336 SSLGGLNSTAQA
+336 NSLGGLNSTAQA

-362 TLSVSYKNNGKVDR
+362 TLSVNYKNNGKVDR
-376 KVSSRTA
+376 KISSRTT
-383 FQPDGPDV
+383 FQPEGPDV

-399 TGKQNQINA
+399 AGSQNTVSA
-408 SMEIKSE
+408 SMEIKSK
-415 ENDKYYLY
+415 ENDKYYLH
-423 IMPSASYS
+423 IMPSVSYS
-431 TESVNSANVSRSLS
+431 AESVNSSNISASSS
-445 DGTEINSS
+445 EGTEINSS
-453 DASVAS
+453 EASAVS
-459 SGNNMYTNGAV
+459 SGKGLNTVGSV
-470 YFGLKELGKKRR
+470 YFGLKELGKKGRSLY
-482 TLSMGAQYSLNT
+482 TGAQYTLNT
-494 TDTNS
+494 SDKNS
-499 HEVSVLNSLGQ
+499 HEMSVLNSLGQ
-510 SSVKDLFY
+510 NSVKDLFY
-518 DTDLNN
+518 NTDMHN
-524 TSAGVSMTYSEPL
+524 TSAGVSITYSEPI
-537 GKKWAVEIGAQS
+537 GKKWAAEIGAQS
-549 MYYRNRNFRNATNP
+549 RFYRNTNLRNATNP

-578 YLSNR
+578 YISNR
-583 GGMTFQ
+583 GALTFQ
-589 YGNDTTTVQF
+589 YDNDTTTVHF
-599 GLVVDAVQN
+599 GVMVDAVQN
-608 EVRSKSMGIETITG
+608 EVKAKSMGVETVTG
-622 KGEWLVNPS
+622 KGEWLVNAS
-631 PFVYYNYEKDGVDL
+631 PFVYYNYEKDGIDL

-651 MENRASATSML
+651 MEGRPSATSML
-662 PSLNISNPVQ
+662 PSLNISNPIQ

-685 HYVQTALNTN
+685 HHFQTILSTN
-695 NRETFAFFSIY
+695 NRETFAFFSTY
-706 LTGQMTT
+706 LVGQMIT
-713 RSTVQASWID
+713 RSTVQASWMD

-736 KPQTTGD
+736 KPQTTG
-743 AYLAYSRPVSKDRQ
+743 YLYLSYSRPITKDRQ
-757 LSIQLATSATYT
+757 LTFQLGTSANYT
-769 GGTSYQATSK
+769 GGTSYQATK
-779 LDGLD
+779 RMDGLD
-784 LKSFDYNT
+784 LQTFDYNT
-792 FMNDFWGDASG
+792 FMSEFWGDASG
-803 DRFYSGQSG
+803 DRFYSGKSG

-819 TFVLGGD
+819 TFIFGGD

-832 IDKLDANLTYGV
+832 IEKLDATLAYGF
-844 SNRITRYSLD
+844 SNRISRYSLD

-861 WTHNVST
+861 WTHNVNA

-882 DLSYRFYRGYANGF
+882 DLSYRFYRGYTNGF

-917 LKMADILNQT
+917 LKVADVLNQT

-933 VSAEYVEDVYSN
+933 VSAEYVEDTYSN
-945 VLGRFFLFSVSF
+945 ILGRFFIFSVSF

-975 NMM
+975 NML

>member
-1 MLMMPASQLKTPN
+1 
-14 LMKRISLLLC
+14 MKHITLLVC

-36 LNYDMIERNAN
+36 LNYDMIQRNAN
-47 TDVKLTLKDSKSSKP
+47 TDVKLTLKDSKSSDP
-62 ISWASVYLV
+62 IPWASVYLI

-105 IIGYNPHKKVYTI
+105 IIGYTPHKKVYAI
-118 KSHWDAYDL
+118 KAHWNAYDL
-127 GVIKMDENAEFL
+127 GIIKMDENAEFL
-139 DAASVSAI
+139 DAASISTI

-184 VGDDGTVTLNG
+184 VGEDGTVTLNG

-234 KDEAAGSAVITKDD
+234 KDEAAGSAVVTKDD

-270 LGGGSTLTPKS
+270 LGGGATLTPES
-281 DSKLIDERGLLYNGN
+281 GSRLIDDRGLLYNGN

-312 NAFNAIEPGAD
+312 NAFNAIEPGAG
-323 VAYYSSGSTSGDF
+323 VAYYSSGNSVSDF

-348 GVNYNTSRIKDMES
+348 GVNYNTSRIKNMES
-362 TLSVSYKNNGKVDR
+362 TLSVNYKNNGKVDR
-376 KVSSRTA
+376 KLSSRTT
-383 FQPDGPDV
+383 FQPEGPDV

-399 TGKQNQINA
+399 TGNQNQVSA
-408 SMEIKSE
+408 SVEIKSK

-423 IMPSASYS
+423 IMPSVGYS
-431 TESVNSANVSRSLS
+431 RESVNSSNISTSS
-445 DGTEINSS
+445 SEGTEINSS
-453 DASVAS
+453 DASSVS
-459 SGNNMYTNGAV
+459 SGKGIFTNNSI

-482 TLSMGAQYSLNT
+482 SLTMGAQYSLNT
-494 TDTNS
+494 SDNNS
-499 HEVSVLNSLGQ
+499 HEVTALNSLGT

-518 DTDLNN
+518 NSDLNN
-524 TSAGVSMTYSEPL
+524 VSGFISMTYSEPIA
-537 GKKWAVEIGAQS
+537 KKWAAEIGAQS
-549 MYYRNRNFRNATNP
+549 RYYRNRNFRNATNP
-563 DGTYNDYYSSSSDNR
+563 DGSYNDYYSSMSDNR

-583 GGMTFQ
+583 GALTVQ

-599 GLVVDAVQN
+599 GVMADVVQN
-608 EVRSKSMGIETITG
+608 EVKAKSMGVETITG
-622 KGEWLVNPS
+622 KGEWLVNVS
-631 PFVYYNYEKDGVDL
+631 PFIYYNYEKEGIDL
-645 GVYYTG
+645 SVYYTG
-651 MENRASATSML
+651 MENRPSATSMT

-685 HYVQTALNTN
+685 HHSHVSLSTN
-695 NRETFAFFSIY
+695 NRETFAFFSMY
-706 LTGQMTT
+706 LSGQMTT
-713 RSTVQASWID
+713 RSSVQASWMD
-723 ASGVRYAVPVNSQ
+723 ASGVRYAVPVNSR
-736 KPQTTGD
+736 KPQST
-743 AYLAYSRPVSKDRQ
+743 AYMYISYSRPVTKDRQ
-757 LSIQLATSATYT
+757 LTFQVSPYANYT
-769 GGTSYQATSK
+769 GGTSYQAISR

-784 LKSFDYNT
+784 LQSFDYNT
-792 FMNDFWGDASG
+792 FMDEFWGDASG

-812 FAESRTN
+812 FAESSTN
-819 TFVLGGD
+819 TLVWGGE

-832 IDKLDANLTYGV
+832 IEKLDASLSYGM
-844 SNRITRYSLD
+844 SNRVSKYSLD

-861 WTHNVST
+861 WTHNISSDV
-868 DILYR
+868 LYR
-873 PGKDWEIGT
+873 PGKDWEISSELT
-882 DLSYRFYRGYANGF
+882 YRFYKGFANGF

-917 LKMADILNQT
+917 LKVADILNQT

-933 VSAEYVEDVYSN
+933 VSAEYVEDVYNN
-945 VLGRFFLFSVSF
+945 VLGRFFLFNVSF

>member
-1 MLMMPASQLKTPN
+1 
-14 LMKRISLLLC
+14 MKHISLLMC

-47 TDVKLTLKDSKSSKP
+47 TNVKLTLKDSKSSKP
-62 ISWASVYLV
+62 ISWASVYLI

-105 IIGYNPHKKVYTI
+105 IIGYNPHKKVYSI
-118 KSHWDAYDL
+118 KPHWDAYDL
-127 GVIKMDENAEFL
+127 GIIKMDENAEFL
-139 DAASVSAI
+139 DAASISAI

-171 MLEDLLKKMPGME
+171 MLEDLIKKMPGME
-184 VGDDGTVTLNG
+184 VSEDGTVTLNG

-223 IVDKIKVVDKT
+223 IVDKIKVIDKT
-234 KDEAAGSAVITKDD
+234 KDEAAGSGVVSKDD

-270 LGGGSTLTPKS
+270 LGGGSTLNPDNGNS
-281 DSKLIDERGLLYNGN
+281 LIDDRGLLYNGN
-296 AMVTGYSEK
+296 AMVTGYTEK

-323 VAYYSSGSTSGDF
+323 VAYYSKGSTSGDF

-362 TLSVSYKNNGKVDR
+362 TLSVNYKNNGKIDK
-376 KVSSRTA
+376 KVSSRTT
-383 FQPDGPDV
+383 FQPEGPDV

-399 TGKQNQINA
+399 TGSQNQVSA
-408 SMEIKSE
+408 SMEIKSK
-415 ENDKYYLY
+415 ENYKYYLY
-423 IMPSASYS
+423 VMPSVGYAS
-431 TESVNSANVSRSLS
+431 ESVSTANTSLTSS
-445 DGTEINSS
+445 DGAQINSS
-453 DASVAS
+453 EASTIS
-459 SGNNMYTNGAV
+459 SGNNIYTNNAV
-470 YFGLKELGKKRR
+470 YFGLKELGKKHRS
-482 TLSMGAQYSLNT
+482 LYFGAQYSLNT
-494 TDTNS
+494 SGKNS
-499 HEVSVLNSLGQ
+499 HEISALNSLGQ
-510 SSVKDLFY
+510 NTVKDLFY
-518 DTDLNN
+518 KSDLSN
-524 TSAGVSMTYSEPL
+524 TAGGILMTYSEPL
-537 GKKWAVEIGAQS
+537 AGKWVAEIGAQTK
-549 MYYRNRNFRNATNP
+549 YYRNKDFRNATNP
-563 DGTYNDYYSSSSDNR
+563 DGTYNDYYSSMSDNR
-578 YLSNR
+578 YISNR
-583 GGMTFQ
+583 GALTVQ

-599 GLVVDAVQN
+599 GVMADVVQN
-608 EVRSKSMGIETITG
+608 EIKAKSMGVETITG
-622 KGEWLVNPS
+622 KGEWLVNVS
-631 PFVYYNYEKDGVDL
+631 PFVYYNYEKEGIDL
-645 GVYYTG
+645 SLYYTG
-651 MENRASATSML
+651 MENRPSATSMT

-685 HYVQTALNTN
+685 HHTHVSLSTN
-695 NRETFAFFSIY
+695 NRETFSFFSMY
-706 LTGQMTT
+706 LSGQMTT
-713 RSTVQASWID
+713 RSSVQASWMD
-723 ASGVRYAVPVNSQ
+723 ASGVRYAIPVNSK
-736 KPQTTGD
+736 KPQSN
-743 AYLAYSRPVSKDRQ
+743 AYIYLSYSRPVTKDRQ
-757 LSIQLATSATYT
+757 LTFQVSPFANFT
-769 GGTSYQATSK
+769 GGTSYQATSR
-779 LDGLD
+779 LEGLD
-784 LKSFDYNT
+784 LQSFDYNS
-792 FMNDFWGDASG
+792 FMEDFWGDASG

-819 TFVLGGD
+819 TLIWGGD
-826 FKLKYS
+826 SKLKYS
-832 IDKLDANLTYGV
+832 IEKLDANLTYSM
-844 SNRITRYSLD
+844 SNRVSKYSLD
-854 PTANLNN
+854 PTANINN
-861 WTHNVST
+861 WTHDIKT

-882 DLSYRFYRGYANGF
+882 DLSYRFYRGFTNGF
-896 GLPEWR
+896 GQPEWR
-902 WNMSV
+902 WNMQV
-907 SKSIK
+907 NKSIK

-917 LKMADILNQT
+917 LKVADILNQS

-933 VSAEYVEDVYSN
+933 VSAEYVEDTYSN
-945 VLGRFFLFSVSF
+945 ILGRFFLFSVSF

-965 KNKNIEGAMW
+965 KNANIEGAMW

>member
-1 MLMMPASQLKTPN
+1 
-14 LMKRISLLLC
+14 MKHISLLMC
-24 TILFVQTLSAQV
+24 TILLVQTLSAQV

-47 TDVKLTLKDSKSSKP
+47 TNVKLTLKDSKTSKP
-62 ISWASVYLV
+62 VSWASVYLI

-105 IIGYNPHKKVYTI
+105 IIGYIPHIKTYTI
-118 KSHWDAYDL
+118 KAHWEAYDL
-127 GVIKMDENAEFL
+127 GIIKMEENAEFL
-139 DAASVSAI
+139 EASTISAI

-184 VGDDGTVTLNG
+184 VADDGTVTLNG

-234 KDEAAGSAVITKDD
+234 KDEAAGSAVVTKDD

-270 LGGGSTLTPKS
+270 LGGGSTLTPES
-281 DSKLIDERGLLYNGN
+281 DSKLLDDRGLLYNGN
-296 AMVTGYSEK
+296 AMVTGYTEK

-323 VAYYSSGSTSGDF
+323 VAFYNNGNTTSDF
-336 SSLGGLNSTAQA
+336 SSFGGLNSTAQA

-362 TLSVSYKNNGKVDR
+362 TLSVNYKNNGKVDR
-376 KVSSRTA
+376 KISSRTT
-383 FQPDGPDV
+383 FQPEGPDV

-399 TGKQNQINA
+399 AGNQNTVSA
-408 SMEIKSE
+408 SMEIKSK

-423 IMPSASYS
+423 IMPSVSYS
-431 TESVNSANVSRSLS
+431 AESVNSSNISASSS
-445 DGTEINSS
+445 EGTEINSS
-453 DASVAS
+453 EASAVS
-459 SGNNMYTNGAV
+459 SGKGLNTVGSV
-470 YFGLKELGKKRR
+470 YFGLKELGKKGRSLY
-482 TLSMGAQYSLNT
+482 TGAQYALNT
-494 TDTNS
+494 TDKNS
-499 HEVSVLNSLGQ
+499 HEMSVLNSLGQ
-510 SSVKDLFY
+510 NSVKDLFY
-518 DTDLNN
+518 NSDLNN
-524 TSAGVSMTYSEPL
+524 TSAVVSINYSEPI
-537 GKKWAVEIGAQS
+537 GKKWAAEIGAQS
-549 MYYRNRNFRNATNP
+549 KFYRNTNLRNATNP

-578 YLSNR
+578 YISNR
-583 GGMTFQ
+583 GALTFQ
-589 YGNDTTTVQF
+589 YGNDTTTVHF
-599 GLVVDAVQN
+599 GVMVDAVQN
-608 EVRSKSMGIETITG
+608 EVKAKSMGVETVTG
-622 KGEWLVNPS
+622 KGEWLVNAS
-631 PFVYYNYEKDGVDL
+631 PFVYYNYEKDGIDL

-651 MENRASATSML
+651 MEGRPSATSML

-685 HYVQTALNTN
+685 HHFQTILNTN
-695 NRETFAFFSIY
+695 NRETFAFFSTY
-706 LTGQMTT
+706 LVGQMTT
-713 RSTVQASWID
+713 RSTVQASWMD

-736 KPQTTGD
+736 KPQTTG
-743 AYLAYSRPVSKDRQ
+743 YLYLSYSRPITKDRQ
-757 LSIQLATSATYT
+757 LTFQLGTSANYT
-769 GGTSYQATSK
+769 GGTSYQATK
-779 LDGLD
+779 RMDGLD
-784 LKSFDYNT
+784 LQTFDYNT
-792 FMNDFWGDASG
+792 FMSEFWGDTSG
-803 DRFYSGQSG
+803 DRFYNGQSG

-819 TFVLGGD
+819 TFIFGGD
-826 FKLKYS
+826 LKLKYS
-832 IDKLDANLTYGV
+832 IEKLDANMAYGF
-844 SNRITRYSLD
+844 SNRISRYSLD

-861 WTHNVST
+861 WTHNVNA

-882 DLSYRFYRGYANGF
+882 DLSYRFYRGYTNGF

-917 LKMADILNQT
+917 LKVADILNQT
-927 RNMRRT
+927 RSMRRT
-933 VSAEYVEDVYSN
+933 VSAEYVEDTYSN
-945 VLGRFFLFSVSF
+945 ILGRFFIFSVSF

-975 NMM
+975 NML

>member
-1 MLMMPASQLKTPN
+1 M
-14 LMKRISLLLC
+14 C
-24 TILFVQTLSAQV
+24 TILLVQTLSAQV

-47 TDVKLTLKDSKSSKP
+47 TNVKLTLKDSKTSKP
-62 ISWASVYLV
+62 VSWASVYLI

-105 IIGYNPHKKVYTI
+105 IIGYTPHKKTYTI
-118 KSHWDAYDL
+118 KAHWEAYDL
-127 GVIKMDENAEFL
+127 GIIKMEENAEFL
-139 DAASVSAI
+139 EASTISAI

-184 VGDDGTVTLNG
+184 VADDGTVTLNG

-234 KDEAAGSAVITKDD
+234 KDEAAGSAVVTKDD

-270 LGGGSTLTPKS
+270 LGGGSTLTPKNENS
-281 DSKLIDERGLLYNGN
+281 LIDDRGLLYNGN
-296 AMVTGYSEK
+296 AMVTGYTEK

-323 VAYYSSGSTSGDF
+323 VAFYNNGNTTSDF
-336 SSLGGLNSTAQA
+336 NSLGGLNSTAQA

-362 TLSVSYKNNGKVDR
+362 TLSVNYKNNGKVDR
-376 KVSSRTA
+376 KISSRTT
-383 FQPDGPDV
+383 FQPEGPDV

-399 TGKQNQINA
+399 AGSQNTVSA
-408 SMEIKSE
+408 SMEIKSK

-423 IMPSASYS
+423 IMPSVSYS
-431 TESVNSANVSRSLS
+431 AESVNSSNISASSS
-445 DGTEINSS
+445 EGTEINSS
-453 DASVAS
+453 EASAVS
-459 SGNNMYTNGAV
+459 SGKGLNTVGSV
-470 YFGLKELGKKRR
+470 YFGLKELGKKGRSLY
-482 TLSMGAQYSLNT
+482 TGAQYALNT
-494 TDTNS
+494 SDKNS
-499 HEVSVLNSLGQ
+499 HEMSVLNSLGQ
-510 SSVKDLFY
+510 NSVKDLFY
-518 DTDLNN
+518 NTDMHN
-524 TSAGVSMTYSEPL
+524 TSAGVSMTYSEPI
-537 GKKWAVEIGAQS
+537 GKKWAAEIGAQS
-549 MYYRNRNFRNATNP
+549 KFYRNTNLRNATNP

-578 YLSNR
+578 YISNR
-583 GGMTFQ
+583 GVLTFQ
-589 YGNDTTTVQF
+589 YDNDTTTVHF
-599 GLVVDAVQN
+599 GVMVDAVQN
-608 EVRSKSMGIETITG
+608 EVKAKSMGVETVTG
-622 KGEWLVNPS
+622 KGEWLVNAS
-631 PFVYYNYEKDGVDL
+631 PFVYYNYEKDGIDL

-651 MENRASATSML
+651 MEGRPSATSML

-685 HYVQTALNTN
+685 HHFQTILSTN
-695 NRETFAFFSIY
+695 NRETFAFFSTY
-706 LTGQMTT
+706 LVGQMIT
-713 RSTVQASWID
+713 RSTVQASWMD

-736 KPQTTGD
+736 KPQTTG
-743 AYLAYSRPVSKDRQ
+743 YLYLSYSRPITKDRQ
-757 LSIQLATSATYT
+757 LTFQLGTSANYT
-769 GGTSYQATSK
+769 GGTSYQATK
-779 LDGLD
+779 RMDGLD
-784 LKSFDYNT
+784 LQTFDYNT
-792 FMNDFWGDASG
+792 FMSEFWGDASG

-819 TFVLGGD
+819 TFIFGGD
-826 FKLKYS
+826 LKLKYS
-832 IDKLDANLTYGV
+832 IEKLDANMTYGF
-844 SNRITRYSLD
+844 SNRISRYSLD

-861 WTHNVST
+861 WTHNVNA

-873 PGKDWEIGT
+873 PGKEWEIGT
-882 DLSYRFYRGYANGF
+882 DLSYRFYRGYTNGF

-917 LKMADILNQT
+917 LKVADILNQT

-933 VSAEYVEDVYSN
+933 VSAEYVEDTYSN
-945 VLGRFFLFSVSF
+945 ILGRFFIFSVSF

-975 NMM
+975 NML

>member
-1 MLMMPASQLKTPN
+1 M
-14 LMKRISLLLC
+14 C
-24 TILFVQTLSAQV
+24 TIFFVQTLSAQV

-47 TDVKLTLKDSKSSKP
+47 TNVKLTLKDSKTSKP
-62 ISWASVYLV
+62 VSWASVYLI

-105 IIGYNPHKKVYTI
+105 IIGYTPHKKTYTI
-118 KSHWDAYDL
+118 KAHWEAYDL
-127 GVIKMDENAEFL
+127 GIIKMEENAEFL
-139 DAASVSAI
+139 EASTISAI

-184 VGDDGTVTLNG
+184 VADDGTVTLNG

-234 KDEAAGSAVITKDD
+234 KDEAAGSAVVTKDD

-270 LGGGSTLTPKS
+270 IGGGSTLTPES
-281 DSKLIDERGLLYNGN
+281 DSKLIDDRGLLYNGN
-296 AMVTGYSEK
+296 AMVTGYTEK

-323 VAYYSSGSTSGDF
+323 VAFYNNGNTTSDF
-336 SSLGGLNSTAQA
+336 NSLGGLNSTAQA

-362 TLSVSYKNNGKVDR
+362 TLSVNYKNNGKVDR
-376 KVSSRTA
+376 KISSRTT
-383 FQPDGPDV
+383 FQPEGPDV

-399 TGKQNQINA
+399 AGSQNTVSA
-408 SMEIKSE
+408 SMEIKSK

-423 IMPSASYS
+423 IMPSVSYS
-431 TESVNSANVSRSLS
+431 AESVNSSNISASSS
-445 DGTEINSS
+445 EGTEINSS
-453 DASVAS
+453 EASAVS
-459 SGNNMYTNGAV
+459 SGKGLNTVGSV
-470 YFGLKELGKKRR
+470 YFGLKELGKKGRS
-482 TLSMGAQYSLNT
+482 LYMGAQYALNT
-494 TDTNS
+494 SDKNS
-499 HEVSVLNSLGQ
+499 HEMSVLNSLGQ
-510 SSVKDLFY
+510 NSVKDLFY
-518 DTDLNN
+518 NTDMHN
-524 TSAGVSMTYSEPL
+524 TSAGVSMTYSEPI
-537 GKKWAVEIGAQS
+537 GKKWAAEIGAQS
-549 MYYRNRNFRNATNP
+549 RFYRNTNLRNATNP

-578 YLSNR
+578 YISNR
-583 GGMTFQ
+583 GALTFQ
-589 YGNDTTTVQF
+589 YDNDTTTVHF
-599 GLVVDAVQN
+599 GVMVDAVQN
-608 EVRSKSMGIETITG
+608 EVKAKSMGVETVTG
-622 KGEWLVNPS
+622 KGEWLVNAS
-631 PFVYYNYEKDGVDL
+631 PFVYYNYEKDGIDL

-651 MENRASATSML
+651 MEGRPSATSML

-685 HYVQTALNTN
+685 HHFQTILSTN
-695 NRETFAFFSIY
+695 NRETFAFFSTY
-706 LTGQMTT
+706 LVGQMIT
-713 RSTVQASWID
+713 RSTVQASWMD

-736 KPQTTGD
+736 KPQTTG
-743 AYLAYSRPVSKDRQ
+743 YLYLSYSRPITKDRQ
-757 LSIQLATSATYT
+757 LTFQLGTSANYT
-769 GGTSYQATSK
+769 GGTSYQATK
-779 LDGLD
+779 RMDGLD
-784 LKSFDYNT
+784 LQTFDYNT
-792 FMNDFWGDASG
+792 FMSEFWGDASG

-819 TFVLGGD
+819 TFIFGGD
-826 FKLKYS
+826 LKLKYS
-832 IDKLDANLTYGV
+832 IEKLDANVTYGF
-844 SNRITRYSLD
+844 SNRISRYSLD

-861 WTHNVST
+861 WTHNVNA

-882 DLSYRFYRGYANGF
+882 DLSYRFYRGYTNGF

-917 LKMADILNQT
+917 LKVADILNQT

-933 VSAEYVEDVYSN
+933 VSAEYVEDTYSN
-945 VLGRFFLFSVSF
+945 ILGRFFIFSVSF

-975 NMM
+975 NML

>member
-1 MLMMPASQLKTPN
+1 
-14 LMKRISLLLC
+14 MKRIILFIC
-24 TILFVQTLSAQV
+24 TLFFVQTLSAQV
-36 LNYDMIERNAN
+36 LNYDMIQRNAN
-47 TDVKLTLKDSKSSKP
+47 TDVKLTLKDSKSSDP
-62 ISWASVYLV
+62 IPWASVYLI

-105 IIGYNPHKKVYTI
+105 IIGYTPHKKVYTI
-118 KSHWDAYDL
+118 KAHWNAYDL
-127 GVIKMDENAEFL
+127 GIIKMDENAEFL
-139 DAASVSAI
+139 DAASISAI

-184 VGDDGTVTLNG
+184 VGEDGTVTLNG

-234 KDEAAGSAVITKDD
+234 KDEAAGSAVVTKDD

-270 LGGGSTLTPKS
+270 LGGGATLTPES
-281 DSKLIDERGLLYNGN
+281 GSRLIDDRGLLYNGN

-312 NAFNAIEPGAD
+312 NAFNAIEPGAG
-323 VAYYSSGSTSGDF
+323 VAYYSSGNSVSDF

-348 GVNYNTSRIKDMES
+348 GVNYNTSRIKNMES
-362 TLSVSYKNNGKVDR
+362 TLSVNYKNNGKVDR
-376 KVSSRTA
+376 KLSSRTT
-383 FQPDGPDV
+383 FQPEGPDV

-399 TGKQNQINA
+399 TGNQNQVSA
-408 SMEIKSE
+408 SVEIKSK

-423 IMPSASYS
+423 IMPSVGYS
-431 TESVNSANVSRSLS
+431 RESVNSSNISTSS
-445 DGTEINSS
+445 SEGTEINSS
-453 DASVAS
+453 DASSVS
-459 SGNNMYTNGAV
+459 SGKGVFTNNSI

-482 TLSMGAQYSLNT
+482 SLTMGAQYSLNT
-494 TDTNS
+494 SDNNS
-499 HEVSVLNSLGQ
+499 HEVTALNSLGT

-518 DTDLNN
+518 NSDLNN
-524 TSAGVSMTYSEPL
+524 VSGFISMTYSEPIA
-537 GKKWAVEIGAQS
+537 KKWAAEIGAQS
-549 MYYRNRNFRNATNP
+549 RYYRNRNFRNATNP
-563 DGTYNDYYSSSSDNR
+563 DGSYNDYYSSMSDNR

-583 GGMTFQ
+583 GALTVQ

-599 GLVVDAVQN
+599 GVMADVVQN
-608 EVRSKSMGIETITG
+608 EVKAKSMGVETITG
-622 KGEWLVNPS
+622 KGEWLVNVS
-631 PFVYYNYEKDGVDL
+631 PFIYYNYEKEGIDL
-645 GVYYTG
+645 SVYYTG
-651 MENRASATSML
+651 MENRPSATSMT

-685 HYVQTALNTN
+685 HHSHVSLSTN
-695 NRETFAFFSIY
+695 NRETFAFFSMY
-706 LTGQMTT
+706 LSGQMTT
-713 RSTVQASWID
+713 RSSVQASWMD
-723 ASGVRYAVPVNSQ
+723 ASGVRYAVPVNSR
-736 KPQTTGD
+736 KPQST
-743 AYLAYSRPVSKDRQ
+743 AYMYISYSRPVTKDRQ
-757 LSIQLATSATYT
+757 LTFQVSPYANYT
-769 GGTSYQATSK
+769 GGTSYQAISR

-784 LKSFDYNT
+784 LQSFDYNT
-792 FMNDFWGDASG
+792 FMDEFWGDASG

-812 FAESRTN
+812 FAESSTN
-819 TFVLGGD
+819 TLVWGGE

-832 IDKLDANLTYGV
+832 IEKLDASLSYGM
-844 SNRITRYSLD
+844 SNRVSKYSLD

-861 WTHNVST
+861 WTHNISSDV
-868 DILYR
+868 LYR
-873 PGKDWEIGT
+873 PGKDWEISSELT
-882 DLSYRFYRGYANGF
+882 YRFYKGFANGF

-917 LKMADILNQT
+917 LKVADILNQT

-933 VSAEYVEDVYSN
+933 VSAEYVEDVYNN
-945 VLGRFFLFSVSF
+945 VLGRFFLFNVSF

>member
-1 MLMMPASQLKTPN
+1 M
-14 LMKRISLLLC
+14 C
-24 TILFVQTLSAQV
+24 TILFVQTLSSQV

-62 ISWASVYLV
+62 ISWASVYLI

-83 SDDKG
+83 SDEKG

-98 KYELNAE
+98 KYEVNAE

-118 KSHWDAYDL
+118 KAHWNGYDL
-127 GVIKMDENAEFL
+127 GIIKMDENAEFL
-139 DAASVSAI
+139 DAAAISAI

-184 VGDDGTVTLNG
+184 VSEDGTVTSNG

-234 KDEAAGSAVITKDD
+234 KDEAAGSAVVTKDD

-258 EEYTEGWYGNAK
+258 EEYTQGWYGNAK
-270 LGGGSTLTPKS
+270 LGGGSTLNP
-281 DSKLIDERGLLYNGN
+281 DGENKLIDDRGLLYNGN
-296 AMVTGYSEK
+296 AMVTGYTEK

-323 VAYYSSGSTSGDF
+323 VAYYSNGNTVSDF

-362 TLSVSYKNNGKVDR
+362 TLNVNYKNNGKVDR

-383 FQPDGPDV
+383 FQPEGPDV
-391 LTDGSYDA
+391 LTDGAYDA
-399 TGKQNQINA
+399 TGNQNMVNA
-408 SMEIKSE
+408 SMEIKSK

-423 IMPSASYS
+423 IMPGASYS
-431 TESVNSANVSRSLS
+431 SESVNSSNVSTSS
-445 DGTEINSS
+445 SNGSQINSS
-453 DASVAS
+453 EAS
-459 SGNNMYTNGAV
+459 SVSSGKNINTVGSV
-470 YFGLKELGKKRR
+470 YFGLKEMGKKRR
-482 TLSMGAQYSLNT
+482 SLSMGAQYSFNT
-494 TDTNS
+494 SDKNS
-499 HEVSVLNSLGQ
+499 HEVSLLNSLGEN
-510 SSVKDLFY
+510 SVKDLFY
-518 DTDLNN
+518 NTDLNN
-524 TSAGVSMTYSEPL
+524 TSAVLSMSYSEPF
-537 GKKWAVEIGAQS
+537 GKKWAAEIGAQS
-549 MYYRNRNFRNATNP
+549 RYYRNNNVRYATNP
-563 DGTYNDYYSSSSDNR
+563 DGTSNDYYSSSSDNR
-578 YLSNR
+578 YFSNR
-583 GGMTFQ
+583 GALTVQ
-589 YGNDTTTVQF
+589 YGNDTTTVHF
-599 GLVVDAVQN
+599 GVMADAVMN
-608 EVRSKSMGIETITG
+608 EVRARSMGTETITG
-622 KGEWLVNPS
+622 KGEWLVNVS
-631 PFVYYNYEKDGVDL
+631 PFVYYNYEKDGIDL
-645 GVYYTG
+645 GIYYSG
-651 MENRASATSML
+651 IEERSSATSML

-685 HYVQTALNTN
+685 HHIHTSLSTN
-695 NRETFAFFSIY
+695 NRETFSFFSIY
-706 LTGQMTT
+706 LNGQITT
-713 RSTVQASWID
+713 RSTVQASWMD
-723 ASGVRYAVPVNSQ
+723 ASGVRYAVPVNSR
-736 KPQTTGD
+736 KPQTTGS
-743 AYLAYSRPVSKDRQ
+743 AYLSYSRPITKDRQ
-757 LSIQLATSATYT
+757 LTFQLGARATYT
-769 GGTSYQATSK
+769 GGTSYQAVSR
-779 LDGLD
+779 LEGLD
-784 LKSFDYNT
+784 LQSFDYNT
-792 FMNDFWGDASG
+792 FMNEFWDDASG

-819 TFVLGGD
+819 SFVSGGD

-832 IDKLDANLTYGV
+832 IEKLDANLSYGI
-844 SNRITRYSLD
+844 SNRISRYSLD
-854 PTANLNN
+854 PTANQKN
-861 WTHNVST
+861 WTHYINT

-873 PGKDWEIGT
+873 PGKNWEIGT
-882 DLSYRFYRGYANGF
+882 DMSYRFYRGYAYGF

-917 LKMADILNQT
+917 LKVADILNQT

-965 KNKNIEGAMW
+965 MNKNIEGAMW

>member
-1 MLMMPASQLKTPN
+1 M
-14 LMKRISLLLC
+14 C
-24 TILFVQTLSAQV
+24 TILLVQTLSAQV

-47 TDVKLTLKDSKSSKP
+47 TNVKLTLKDSKTSKP
-62 ISWASVYLV
+62 VSWASVYLI

-105 IIGYNPHKKVYTI
+105 IIGYTPHKKTYTI
-118 KSHWDAYDL
+118 KAHWEAYDL
-127 GVIKMDENAEFL
+127 GIIKMEENAEFL
-139 DAASVSAI
+139 EASTISAI

-184 VGDDGTVTLNG
+184 VADDGTVTLNG

-234 KDEAAGSAVITKDD
+234 KDEAAGSAVVTKDD

-270 LGGGSTLTPKS
+270 LGGGSTLTPKNES
-281 DSKLIDERGLLYNGN
+281 SLIDDRGLLYNGN
-296 AMVTGYSEK
+296 AMVTGYTEK

-323 VAYYSSGSTSGDF
+323 VAFYNNGNTTSDF
-336 SSLGGLNSTAQA
+336 NSLGGLNSTAQA

-362 TLSVSYKNNGKVDR
+362 TLSVNYKNNGKVDR
-376 KVSSRTA
+376 KISSRTT
-383 FQPDGPDV
+383 FQPEGPDV

-399 TGKQNQINA
+399 AGSQNTVSA
-408 SMEIKSE
+408 SMEIKSK
-415 ENDKYYLY
+415 ENDKYYLH
-423 IMPSASYS
+423 IMPSVSYS
-431 TESVNSANVSRSLS
+431 SESVNSSNISASSS
-445 DGTEINSS
+445 EGTEMNSS
-453 DASVAS
+453 EASAVS
-459 SGNNMYTNGAV
+459 SGKGLNTVGSV
-470 YFGLKELGKKRR
+470 YFGLKELGKKGRSLY
-482 TLSMGAQYSLNT
+482 TGAQYALNT
-494 TDTNS
+494 SDKNS
-499 HEVSVLNSLGQ
+499 HEMSVLNSLGQ
-510 SSVKDLFY
+510 NSVKDLFY
-518 DTDLNN
+518 NTDMHN
-524 TSAGVSMTYSEPL
+524 TSAGVSMTYSEPI
-537 GKKWAVEIGAQS
+537 GKKWAAEIGAQS
-549 MYYRNRNFRNATNP
+549 RFYRNTNLRNATNP

-578 YLSNR
+578 YISNR
-583 GGMTFQ
+583 GALTFQ
-589 YGNDTTTVQF
+589 YDNDTTTVHF
-599 GLVVDAVQN
+599 GVMVDAVQN
-608 EVRSKSMGIETITG
+608 EVKAKSMGVETVTG
-622 KGEWLVNPS
+622 KGEWLVNAS
-631 PFVYYNYEKDGVDL
+631 PFVYYNYEKDGIDL

-651 MENRASATSML
+651 MEGRPSATSML
-662 PSLNISNPVQ
+662 PSLNISNPIQ

-685 HYVQTALNTN
+685 HHFQTILNTN
-695 NRETFAFFSIY
+695 NRETFAFFSTY
-706 LTGQMTT
+706 LVGQMIT
-713 RSTVQASWID
+713 RSTVQASWMD

-736 KPQTTGD
+736 KPQTTG
-743 AYLAYSRPVSKDRQ
+743 YLYLSYSRPITKDRQ
-757 LSIQLATSATYT
+757 LTFQLGTSANYT
-769 GGTSYQATSK
+769 GGTSYQATK
-779 LDGLD
+779 RMDGLD
-784 LKSFDYNT
+784 LQTFDYNT
-792 FMNDFWGDASG
+792 FMSEFWGDASG

-819 TFVLGGD
+819 TFIFGGD
-826 FKLKYS
+826 LKLKYS
-832 IDKLDANLTYGV
+832 IEKLDANMTYGF
-844 SNRITRYSLD
+844 SNRISRYSLD

-861 WTHNVST
+861 WTHNVNA

-873 PGKDWEIGT
+873 PGKDWEIST
-882 DLSYRFYRGYANGF
+882 DLSYRFYRGYTNGF

-907 SKSIK
+907 NKSIK

-917 LKMADILNQT
+917 LKVADILNQT

-933 VSAEYVEDVYSN
+933 VSAEYVEDTYSN
-945 VLGRFFLFSVSF
+945 ILGRFFIFSVSF

-975 NMM
+975 NML